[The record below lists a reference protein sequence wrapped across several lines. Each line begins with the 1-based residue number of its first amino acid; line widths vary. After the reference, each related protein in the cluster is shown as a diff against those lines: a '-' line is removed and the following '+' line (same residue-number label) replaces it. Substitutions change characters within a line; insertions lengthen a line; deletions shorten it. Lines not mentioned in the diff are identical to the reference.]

1 MGSDSIASEP
11 PALARIHYDIK
22 KDDAGLSLSS
32 TRKGKGEGDVFLRV
46 TMTLQ
51 FTATLTLVVLFTAGT
66 SLHCSYLL
74 QASGAVLNF
83 HRQADQHAEFFAF
96 IGQLQDL
103 YQHIQ
108 SIVLIPKETVYSNF
122 SR

>member
-1 MGSDSIASEP
+1 MIGSKFE
-11 PALARIHYDIK
+11 
-22 KDDAGLSLSS
+22 
-32 TRKGKGEGDVFLRV
+32 GEGEGVRCFSPGND
-46 TMTLQ
+46 TLQ

-74 QASGAVLNF
+74 QAGGAVLNF

-108 SIVLIPKETVYSNF
+108 STVLIPKETVYSNF

>member
-1 MGSDSIASEP
+1 MIGTQFE
-11 PALARIHYDIK
+11 
-22 KDDAGLSLSS
+22 
-32 TRKGKGEGDVFLRV
+32 GEGEGGGRCFSLGNDDITVG
-46 TMTLQ
+46 TP
-51 FTATLTLVVLFTAGT
+51 VVLFTACT

-74 QASGAVLNF
+74 QAGGAVLNF

-108 SIVLIPKETVYSNF
+108 RIVLIPKETVCSNF